1 MYNRILVPIDGSNNS
16 KRAAMHAA
24 YLASMNTS
32 TIVDILYVLDGVRV
46 RSDLIENASR
56 DDLHSDRVEKI
67 RVIEEV
73 FQKRHITYNLIIM
86 HGEPGPTII
95 KYANQENFDL
105 VCIGSRGLNS
115 FQEMVLGSVSHK
127 IAKRVYAPVLIIK

>member
-1 MYNRILVPIDGSNNS
+1 MYNRILVAIDGSTNS
-16 KRAAMHAA
+16 QRAAVHAA

-56 DDLHSDRVEKI
+56 EDLHSGRVEKI
-67 RVIEEV
+67 GIIEELFLEKDISYTLV
-73 FQKRHITYNLIIM
+73 IK

-127 IAKRVYAPVLIIK
+127 IAKRVNAPVLIIK